1 MKYFIRTL
9 IVLAIL
15 AGAFC
20 LGYLAFLLTYI
31 V

>member
-1 MKYFIRTL
+1 MKIFIRIL
-9 IVLAIL
+9 EIFAIL

-20 LGYLAFLLTYI
+20 LGYLAFLMHYI